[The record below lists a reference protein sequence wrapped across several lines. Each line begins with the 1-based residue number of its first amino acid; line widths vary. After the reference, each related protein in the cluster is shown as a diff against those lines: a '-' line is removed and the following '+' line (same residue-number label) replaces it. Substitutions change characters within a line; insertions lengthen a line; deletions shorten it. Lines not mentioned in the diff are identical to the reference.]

1 MVSKGKPIVLCDIGR
16 WSRQRNQIIKYD
28 IWYLDTTPAAV
39 CKDPVTLFIQTAT
52 DGNWWQLMATD
63 GNITDPQYR
72 KQYRW
77 EINYA
82 GLHQPSQCQVH
93 SKSAD
98 TINTV
103 RLTGTGLDTKL
114 SYTIYDDRII
124 PTLFTHWQMCK
135 DNTSIAHT
143 LTDVQINSI
152 GDSPV
157 LPIPRW
163 LSEWKLLDEK
173 ACGIRTAQQRPNLYA
188 ILPLLPIQ
196 IFIFH
201 DLRLS
206 MLPD

>member
-1 MVSKGKPIVLCDIGR
+1 MISGILIRHRLRFAKTQLHYLSGR
-16 WSRQRNQIIKYD
+16 
-28 IWYLDTTPAAV
+28 
-39 CKDPVTLFIQTAT
+39 
-52 DGNWWQLMATD
+52 QLMATD
-63 GNITDPQYR
+63 GNWRQHNGSSVQKTVQMRDQLCR
-72 KQYRW
+72 VT
-77 EINYA
+77 
-82 GLHQPSQCQVH
+82 QCQVH

-124 PTLFTHWQMCK
+124 PILFTHWQMCK

-143 LTDVQINSI
+143 LTDVQNNSI

-157 LPIPRW
+157 PPIPRW

-173 ACGIRTAQQRPNLYA
+173 ACWNGQHSSVRTSMLSSH
-188 ILPLLPIQ
+188 LLPIQ

-201 DLRLS
+201 DIRLS

>member
-1 MVSKGKPIVLCDIGR
+1 MISGILIRHRLRFAKTQLHYL
-16 WSRQRNQIIKYD
+16 SRRQ
-28 IWYLDTTPAAV
+28 LM
-39 CKDPVTLFIQTAT
+39 AT

-124 PTLFTHWQMCK
+124 PILFTHWQMCK

-143 LTDVQINSI
+143 LTDVQNNSI

-163 LSEWKLLDEK
+163 LSEWKLLDEE
-173 ACGIRTAQQRPNLYA
+173 GMLEPDSTAA
-188 ILPLLPIQ
+188 SEPLCHSPTYYPYKS
-196 IFIFH
+196 
-201 DLRLS
+201 LS
-206 MLPD
+206 SMI

>member
-1 MVSKGKPIVLCDIGR
+1 MWYRTVVKTTKPD
-16 WSRQRNQIIKYD
+16 NQ
-28 IWYLDTTPAAV
+28 IWYLVSWYDTGCGLQRPSYIIY
-39 CKDPVTLFIQTAT
+39 P

-63 GNITDPQYR
+63 GNWRQHNGSSVQKTVQMRDQLCR
-72 KQYRW
+72 VT
-77 EINYA
+77 
-82 GLHQPSQCQVH
+82 QCQVH

-124 PTLFTHWQMCK
+124 PILFTHWQM
-135 DNTSIAHT
+135 
-143 LTDVQINSI
+143 
-152 GDSPV
+152 
-157 LPIPRW
+157 W

-173 ACGIRTAQQRPNLYA
+173 ACWIRTAQQRPNLYA

-201 DLRLS
+201 DIRLS